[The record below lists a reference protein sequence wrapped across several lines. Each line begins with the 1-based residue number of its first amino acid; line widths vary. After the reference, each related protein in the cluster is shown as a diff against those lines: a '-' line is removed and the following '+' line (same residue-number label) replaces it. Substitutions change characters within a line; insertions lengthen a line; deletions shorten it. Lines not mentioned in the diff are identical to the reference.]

1 MGEPIQNVEGV
12 KFRIT
17 PEPYLLFQERPTG
30 IKEAIDAITADIDEG
45 GDIPKH
51 ILEIVCP
58 DVVPVC
64 APDPDERPTPEAA
77 LAATAGEDET
87 ILLTKPANTEQLTIA
102 REIMRNNVV
111 LVQGPPGTG
120 KTHTIANLL
129 GHFLAQGQR
138 VLVTS
143 HTAKALTV
151 LKAKLPEAIQPLWDE
166 EEDNA
171 DDLQLAF
178 DDRES
183 KWLGSWLEVKPTF
196 VKTSTTVQK
205 QVEAASVVNY
215 VVKKGDTLWAIAKKY
230 LGSGT
235 KYPQIASEN
244 NIKNPNLIYPGQVF
258 KITTGGTA
266 TQTVSET
273 KETTKKVSDPK
284 LITATIVQKN
294 WHDNGKDVHLNCGT
308 FELDSVD
315 ASGPPTKITL
325 KGTSIPYTSTMRVA
339 RKSKAWENTTLK
351 VIAEQIA
358 KESCLKLMYLAGSNP
373 KYKRKEQVQQSDIVF
388 LQKLCKAAGL
398 ALKVTT
404 MNVVIYDAEEYDSK
418 PPIKTIK
425 YGSGDYLSYKLGTS
439 LHDTA
444 YTSCHVSY
452 TDPDSKETIEST
464 YTPDSTEGTGQVLE
478 INEKVNSTSEA
489 HELAKKRLRE
499 KNTQQYTASFTM
511 LGDVQLVAGATVR
524 LKGFQK
530 FDRKYKITKATH
542 KLTGGYT
549 TQIELKQ
556 VLEGY

>member
-1 MGEPIQNVEGV
+1 MARRVELRLKFQNVKV
-12 KFRIT
+12 
-17 PEPYLLFQERPTG
+17 P
-30 IKEAIDAITADIDEG
+30 ADINKYLSSLTFTDE
-45 GDIPKH
+45 D
-51 ILEIVCP
+51 
-58 DVVPVC
+58 
-64 APDPDERPTPEAA
+64 
-77 LAATAGEDET
+77 
-87 ILLTKPANTEQLTIA
+87 
-102 REIMRNNVV
+102 
-111 LVQGPPGTG
+111 
-120 KTHTIANLL
+120 
-129 GHFLAQGQR
+129 
-138 VLVTS
+138 
-143 HTAKALTV
+143 
-151 LKAKLPEAIQPLWDE
+151 
-166 EEDNA
+166 EDNA
-171 DDLQLAF
+171 DDMQLAF
-178 DDRES
+178 DDRER

-196 VKTSTTVQK
+196 IKTTTTVQK

-266 TQTVSET
+266 TQTVTET

-294 WHDNGKDVHLNCGT
+294 WHDNGKDAVLDCGT

-325 KGTSIPYTSTMRVA
+325 KGTSIPYTSKMRVE
-339 RKSKAWENTTLK
+339 RKSKAWENTNLK

-358 KESCLKLMYLAGSNP
+358 SESNLKLMYIADNIP
-373 KYKRKEQVQQSDIVF
+373 KYKRKEQVQTSDIVF

-404 MNVVIYDAEEYDSK
+404 MNVVIYDAAEYDSK

-425 YGSGDYLSYKLGTS
+425 YGSGDYISYKLGTS

-464 YTPDSTEGTGQVLE
+464 YTADSTEGTGQTLE
-478 INEKVNSTSEA
+478 VNEKVRSTNEA
-489 HELAKKRLRE
+489 YELAKKRLRE
-499 KNTQQYTASFTM
+499 KNTQQFTASFTM
-511 LGDVQLVAGATVR
+511 LGDVQLVAGATVK

-549 TQIELKQ
+549 TQIELQQ
-556 VLEGY
+556 VLEADMTELKNIVRLGTVQSVNASKMTARVKFKDKGGITSGDLRIIKRPVYVVPAMESGAEGQTAKTTLKYDYNGQMLKEVSHNHEAFVTEWTPGVNDMVLCIMVPDGDGDGFIIGEV